1 MLEVNAINTFYGN
14 AHVLFDA
21 SFEVR
26 TGECVSL
33 LGRNGA
39 GKTTAL
45 RGIMN
50 LTAPRSGEIV
60 FKGRSLK
67 GLMPYQVAKAGI
79 AFVPE
84 DRRIFPTLSVEENL
98 RLGTKKN
105 NDGQASWTCER
116 IYDTFPKMRE
126 LRERSGGNLSGGEQ
140 QILSIARALMGSP
153 DLLMLDEPTEG
164 LAPIVVE
171 DLVAA
176 IHTLKRERMT
186 VLLVEQNLNVAL
198 DLADR
203 CYVLD
208 HGHIVTEGSAELIR
222 SNQQLRHDLLGV

>member
-1 MLEVNAINTFYGN
+1 MLDVQGINTFYGN
-14 AHVLFDA
+14 AHVLFDV
-21 SFEVR
+21 SLQVR
-26 TGECVSL
+26 EGECVSL

-39 GKTTAL
+39 GKTTTL
-45 RGIMN
+45 RSIMN
-50 LTAPRSGEIV
+50 LNPARTGEISL
-60 FKGRSLK
+60 GARSLA
-67 GLMPYQVAKAGI
+67 GLMPYQVAQAGI

-98 RLGTKKN
+98 VLGTKKN
-105 NDGQASWTCER
+105 SQGQGSWTLGR
-116 IYDTFPKMRE
+116 IYETFPKLHE

-140 QILSIARALMGSP
+140 QILSIARAIMGSP

-171 DLVAA
+171 ELVAA

-198 DLADR
+198 ELADR

-208 HGHIVTEGSAELIR
+208 HGSVVMEGSAESIR
-222 SNQQLRHDLLGV
+222 TNDQLRHDLLGV